1 MQPGK
6 LKQLQ
11 GPRSPLNALGYGGEH
26 RGSISEE
33 RVDMDA
39 GVDGV
44 EGLIPISVPITSY
57 G

>member
-11 GPRSPLNALGYGGEH
+11 GPRSPLNALGCGGEH

-44 EGLIPISVPITSY
+44 EGLIPISVPITFY